1 MQLEKGI
8 DNKMSILHKIP
19 IMKNFYTSILL
30 LLITSNYTFS
40 QTSLSEEAIK
50 NSEYVFEG
58 VVLDFTFVQDTND
71 GYFVSYKLNVKNLLK
86 ETKDISINDTVELVS
101 PLPDKWRIL
110 NNGELLTLNLDKPLS
125 SLKGLHLSLNTLGV
139 FVTKKN
145 TSNVSEEKNSISLM
159 PYCMSSDCFFQVTPI
174 EKYDSKKHKKFTT
187 YIIEGFDKSF
197 HSKDEFNDF
206 LKKMNLNLLVDES
219 KKKDAEY
226 LERRISNDLQ
236 YAERVK
242 TAKEYQKYLDGRLQN
257 LPVFRPKAI
266 ENITYE
272 ILNESVTGT
281 GTQFYE
287 FDIFVSG
294 STSNTFF
301 DNSAFVIEFNTFA
314 FGINL
319 SANNLVTITRGAN
332 FNNSTYIDPMT
343 SVTDD
348 APNAIRFGI
357 GSDFSGTSW
366 NRTLLTTTP
375 EKLLHV
381 KIELDVCNGFS
392 DIAFIDIPNVS
403 NVAIYTTTPN
413 IDPIS
418 APYLAYDNPDYIQ
431 PDPFEFCPAPM
442 INSFTPLIITSGTNS
457 ILTINGVGFGN
468 NRGNGQVK
476 FLDARLGGTT
486 SIDYLN
492 SMDYLSWTDSEIKIV
507 LPYVVDTLNNLYYP
521 GSGLFRVKR
530 DDGLEAISPSS
541 INVKY
546 ANINNSV
553 GTLGTSNHRKSPS
566 RHVDLTNL
574 SNGIA
579 REFYLDT
586 SIANNPEMAAIVR
599 KSLKNWSCAT
609 TINWTI
615 ADTIMQQGLVMD
627 GKSIIYLDDSYNGS
641 QLGVTSSDGPKLCVD
656 AVSNEEFIYWTE
668 TDIAFTRSF
677 ASLGTDWF
685 FDTTM
690 MLDVPNNLF
699 DFYSTVVHELG
710 HAHYL
715 GHINDQNDI
724 MYYGE
729 GTGFTPFSSRYHL
742 FSSQSTIEG
751 GTFVMSSSE
760 ALNTTNCDTVASISP
775 IFLNFCGD
783 LSVPN
788 YTLNSNSVLVYPNPF
803 IDEIKLNFEMNT
815 DSNFSYIVTDL
826 YGKLISKK
834 STSSLSNGNHTE
846 IIELPLLS
854 SGVYFV
860 TINLNNERKTIKIVK
875 Q

>member
-1 MQLEKGI
+1 
-8 DNKMSILHKIP
+8 MSILQKIL
-19 IMKNFYTSILL
+19 IMKNFYKSILL

-40 QTSLSEEAIK
+40 QTSSEEAIK

-58 VVLDFTFVQDTND
+58 IVLDFTFIQDANEA
-71 GYFVSYKLNVKNLLK
+71 YFVSYKLKVNNLLK
-86 ETKDISINDTVELVS
+86 ETKEISINDTVELVS

-125 SLKGLHLSLNTLGV
+125 SLKGLHLSLNTIGV

-145 TSNVSEEKNSISLM
+145 TSNVSEWKNSISLM
-159 PYCMSSDCFFQVTPI
+159 PYSISSNCYFQLTQI
-174 EKYDSKKHKKFTT
+174 EKYDSKKHKK
-187 YIIEGFDKSF
+187 YSEYLIEGFDKSF
-197 HSKDEFNDF
+197 HSKVEFNNF
-206 LKKMNLNLLVDES
+206 LKKMNLNSLNVES

-242 TAKEYQKYLDGRLQN
+242 AAKEYQEYLDNRRKNHSTFKQ
-257 LPVFRPKAI
+257 KAI

-319 SANNLVTITRGAN
+319 SVNNMVTITRGAN
-332 FNNSTYIDPMT
+332 FNNNTYVDPMS

-366 NRTLLTTTP
+366 NRTLLTSTP

-381 KIELDVCNGFS
+381 KMQLDVCNGFS
-392 DIAFIDIPNVS
+392 DIVFIDIPNVS
-403 NVAIYTTTPN
+403 IVALYTETPDIN
-413 IDPIS
+413 PIS
-418 APYLAYDNPDYIQ
+418 APYLAYDDPDYIQ
-431 PDPFEFCPAPM
+431 PAPYEFCPAPM
-442 INSFTPLIITSGTNS
+442 INSFTPSVITSGTKS
-457 ILTINGVGFGN
+457 ILTINGIGFGN
-468 NRGNGQVK
+468 IRGNGQVK

-492 SMDYLSWTDSEIKIV
+492 HMDYLSWTDTEIKIV
-507 LPYVVDTLNNLYYP
+507 LPYLVDTLNNSYFP
-521 GSGLFRVKR
+521 GSGVFRVKR

-541 INVKY
+541 LNIKY

-553 GTLGTSNHRKSPS
+553 GTLGTSNYRKSPS

-574 SNGIA
+574 SNGVA

-586 SIANNPEMAAIVR
+586 SITNNPQMTEIIR
-599 KSLKNWSCAT
+599 KSLKDWSCAT
-609 TINWTI
+609 TINWVVI
-615 ADTIMQQGLVMD
+615 DTIMQQGIVMD

-641 QLGVTSSDGPKLCVD
+641 PLGTTGSDGPTLCID
-656 AVSNEEFIYWTE
+656 AFSNEEFIYWSE

-677 ASLGTDWF
+677 ASSGTDWF

-690 MLDVPNNLF
+690 TQDIPNNLY
-699 DFYSTVVHELG
+699 DFYSTFVHELG

-715 GHINDQNDI
+715 GHINEQIDI

-742 FSSQSTIEG
+742 YSSQNTIEG
-751 GTFVMSSSE
+751 GTFVTSSSE
-760 ALNTTNCDTVASISP
+760 ALSTLNCNTISTIAP

-788 YTLNSNSVLVYPNPF
+788 SILNSNSVLVYPNPF
-803 IDEIKLNFEMNT
+803 NNEITLNFEMNT
-815 DSNFSYIVTDL
+815 DANFSYIVTDL
-826 YGKLISKK
+826 YGKLISEKAIN
-834 STSSLSNGNHTE
+834 SLSNGNHTE
-846 IIELPLLS
+846 TIELPLLS
-854 SGVYFV
+854 SGVYFITV
-860 TINLNNERKTIKIVK
+860 NFNNERKAIKIIK

>member
-1 MQLEKGI
+1 
-8 DNKMSILHKIP
+8 
-19 IMKNFYTSILL
+19 MKNFYTSILL

-58 VVLDFTFVQDTND
+58 VVLDFTFIQDINED
-71 GYFVSYKLNVKNLLK
+71 YFVSYKLKVKNLLK
-86 ETKDISINDTVELVS
+86 ETKDININDTVELVS

-110 NNGELLTLNLDKPLS
+110 SDGELLTLNLDKPLS
-125 SLKGLHLSLNTLGV
+125 SLNGLHLSLNTLGV

-145 TSNVSEEKNSISLM
+145 TSNVSERKNSISLT
-159 PYCMSSDCFFQVTPI
+159 PYCKSSNCFFQLTPI
-174 EKYDSKKHKKFTT
+174 EKYDSKKHKKYST
-187 YIIEGFDKSF
+187 YFIDGFDKSF
-197 HSKDEFNDF
+197 NSKDEFNQF
-206 LKKMNLNLLVDES
+206 LEKMNLHLLADES

-226 LERRISNDLQ
+226 EKQRISNELQ

-242 TAKEYQKYLDGRLQN
+242 TAKEYQKHLDNRLQN
-257 LPVFRPKAI
+257 HPVLKPKAI

-294 STSNTFF
+294 STSNTYI

-332 FNNSTYIDPMT
+332 FNNGTYIDPMT

-381 KIELDVCNGFS
+381 KMQLDVCNGFS

-403 NVAIYTTTPN
+403 IVALYTTTPN

-431 PDPFEFCPAPM
+431 PNPFEFCPAPM
-442 INSFTPLIITSGTNS
+442 INSFTPSIITSGTKS
-457 ILTINGVGFGN
+457 VLTINGVGFGN
-468 NRGNGQVK
+468 SRGNGQVK
-476 FLDARLGGTT
+476 FLDARFGGTT

-492 SMDYLSWTDSEIKIV
+492 SMDYLSWSDSEIKII
-507 LPYVVDTLNNLYYP
+507 LPYLVDTLNNSYYP

-530 DDGLEAISPSS
+530 NDGLEAVSPSA

-553 GTLGTSNHRKSPS
+553 GTLGTSNYRKSPS

-574 SNGIA
+574 SNGVA

-586 SIANNPEMAAIVR
+586 SITNNPEMAAIIR
-599 KSLKNWSCAT
+599 KSLKDWSCAT
-609 TINWTI
+609 TINWTVV
-615 ADTIMQQGLVMD
+615 DTIMQQGLVMD
-627 GKSIIYLDDSYNGS
+627 GKSIIYLDDTYNGS
-641 QLGVTSSDGPKLCVD
+641 PLGRTSSDGPTLCVD
-656 AVSNEEFIYWTE
+656 AVNNEEFIYWTE
-668 TDIAFTRSF
+668 TDIAFTRNFS
-677 ASLGTDWF
+677 SIGTDWF

-690 MLDVPNNLF
+690 LLDIPTNLY

-729 GTGFTPFSSRYHL
+729 GTGFTSFSSRYHL
-742 FSSQSTIEG
+742 YSSQNTIEG
-751 GTFVMSSSE
+751 GTFVTSSSE
-760 ALNTTNCDTVASISP
+760 ALGTSNCNTISTIAP

-788 YTLNSNSVLVYPNPF
+788 SVLNSNSVLVYPNPF
-803 IDEIKLNFEMNT
+803 NNEITLNFQMNT
-815 DSNFSYIVTDL
+815 NANFSYSVTDL
-826 YGKLISKK
+826 YGKIISEKAIN
-834 STSSLSNGNHTE
+834 SLSNGNHSET
-846 IIELPLLS
+846 IELPLLS
-854 SGVYFV
+854 SGVYFI
-860 TINLNNERKTIKIVK
+860 TIHFNNERKAIKLIK